1 MNRKRYGKIVL
12 AVIVLAAVWS
22 IPSLAQVLKGSI
34 SGSVTDPQGAVV
46 SGAEVKATQVET
58 GAAYITQSDNS
69 GLFRLNLL
77 PTGNYKLEINKQG
90 FAARTTEGVI
100 VLPGSDNYLG
110 SLRLGAGSAGLANDV
125 SATAQTLQS
134 SQPQIINSF
143 SDTTLNNF
151 VGTQEYE
158 GLDRM
163 ALFVPGLVNTRD
175 ITFSISNGVGF
186 STNGLRGRNNNQ
198 QIDGQNNNDNSVTG
212 PALNLRDPNFL
223 QQYVIISSNPG
234 PEYGRYS
241 GSVVNLITK
250 TGTNAWHGNVYGD
263 INTSSLNALSSFQ
276 AFTKETKGTNPRS
289 RTEQFSGFT
298 IGGPVIKNKLFIF
311 GGFDDQIINTS
322 TVYASGSQTPT
333 PLGLAQLTAC
343 GAAINANSLSALKQF
358 GPYAFPIGNPTPA
371 PNPFTGLFSNV
382 DIRNPTTFAIVC
394 PAVQFGTVTRTVSTP
409 SHIFNTIVRADWQL
423 GSDTITARYL
433 FNRSTFF
440 NASDGNG
447 AGGWLV
453 NEPVT
458 SNDLLL
464 SWTHNLTAHMVNE
477 ARVSYGRLN
486 VDFGGNDNGNPFE
499 PDFRHIK
506 DGLAN
511 VNIGGMLPFGTATN
525 FPQGRIVN
533 TWQAQDNWNYV
544 LGKHQLKAGVN
555 YTYQR
560 SPNFFS
566 PAVNGQFRFAS
577 PNTFF
582 VTNQPNNIVLSQGT
596 GAPELDFR
604 EDNTSL
610 YFGDDWKVT
619 QNLTLNL
626 GLTWSYFTQP
636 ANLLNNISTERESN
650 VGTAFWNPALPL
662 SARTTPAIPTVA
674 TNFGPSIGFAYSP
687 QWGGFLTGNG
697 KTVIRGGYRIAYDP
711 AFYNIYL
718 NLASSSPASFS
729 QTFTGAAANSKPL
742 PAVPSGDAVRAQL
755 APFIT
760 HGVLDPRLNLQTTV
774 SPNLRPDRVDSW
786 SFGVEREITRNS
798 AFEARYVGNRATDL
812 FQSVNGNP
820 FIADLKTDFPTL
832 VPDNLT
838 PCPAAQAFNPI
849 AVGRVSCSDGI
860 FQSRTN
866 SGYSYY
872 NGLQLEFRANNLF
885 KQLTMRT
892 GYTWSKTLDN
902 TSEIFSTD
910 TAGNTLAFSQ
920 NPVSTKGA
928 EYSISGLDVP
938 HTFTLLFTEQLP
950 FFKEQHGVT
959 GHLLGG
965 WAVSGN
971 YIWASGQPYT
981 PLQVFSE
988 ARNTAAGNY
997 YDSAFVSPFAGPDV
1011 ARPFYGNRHARADS
1025 VGVFASDYCRAFL
1038 GITPANNAAFPGA
1051 CNTAITAPIQLLS
1064 LNSLNAIGPSG
1075 FPGTGPGTQPGQA
1088 PVTATADQVRFIINA
1103 RTAQQLFGTP
1113 FGNVPRNAL
1122 RDAPQNILNFS
1133 ISKQTRITER
1143 IGLELRVTAV
1153 NALNHFNF
1161 ASVDTFV
1168 EDAGRA
1174 PSSNPNTSFFT
1185 GFAHPEFSNA
1195 QGRVFY
1201 FGAKITF

>member
-1 MNRKRYGKIVL
+1 MNNKRYGKRVL
-12 AVIVLAAVWS
+12 VVITLALVCS
-22 IPSLAQVLKGSI
+22 MPSLAQVLKGSI
-34 SGSVTDPQGAVV
+34 SGSLTDPQGAVV
-46 SGAEVKATQVET
+46 TGAEVKATQVET

-77 PTGNYKLEINKQG
+77 PTGHYKLEISKQG
-90 FAARTTEGVI
+90 SPTSTFEGVI
-100 VLPGSDNYLG
+100 VAAGIDGYLG
-110 SLRLGAGSAGLANDV
+110 SVKLGTSGEAPPT
-125 SATAQTLQS
+125 ATALQGNQAQTTNL
-134 SQPQIINSF
+134 F
-143 SDTTLNNF
+143 SDNPLTYF
-151 VGTQEYE
+151 SGIQEYQ
-158 GLDRM
+158 GLDRQ

-175 ITFSISNGVGF
+175 INFTNINGVGF

-223 QQYVIISSNPG
+223 QQYVIISNNSG

-250 TGTNAWHGNVYGD
+250 SGTDAWHGSLYGD

-322 TVYASGSQTPT
+322 TVYTSGTQTPT

-343 GAAINANSLSALKQF
+343 GPAINANSLSALKQF
-358 GPYAFPIGNPTPA
+358 GPYAFPIGHPTPT
-371 PNPFTGLFSNV
+371 PSSFTGLFTNV

-394 PAVQFGTVTRTVSTP
+394 PAVQFGEVTRTVSTP
-409 SHIFNTIVRADWQL
+409 SHVFNTIVRADLQL
-423 GSDTITARYL
+423 GSDTITGRYL
-433 FNRSTFF
+433 FNRSNFF
-440 NASDGNG
+440 NLSDGNG
-447 AGGWLV
+447 AGGWLI
-453 NEPVT
+453 NEPIT

-486 VDFGGNDNGNPFE
+486 VAFGGNDNGNPFE

-511 VNIGGMLPFGTATN
+511 VNVGGMLGFGTGAN
-525 FPQGRIVN
+525 IPQGRIVN

-544 LGKHQLKAGVN
+544 LGRHQLKAGMN

-560 SPNFFS
+560 SPNFFL

-582 VTNQPNNIVLSQGT
+582 VTNQPSSVFLSLTT

-610 YFGDDWKVT
+610 YFGDDWKIT

-626 GLTWSYFTQP
+626 GMTWSYFTQP
-636 ANLLNNISTERESN
+636 VNRLNKIATDRESN
-650 VGTAFWNPALPL
+650 IGTAFWNPALPL
-662 SARTTPAIPTVA
+662 SVRTIPSVPTVA

-718 NLASSSPASFS
+718 NVAASAPSTYV
-729 QTFTGAAANSKPL
+729 QTLIGAQAAANPL

-760 HGVLDPRLNLQTTV
+760 RGTLDPRLNLQTFV

-798 AFEARYVGNRATDL
+798 AFEARYVGNHARQL
-812 FQSVNGNP
+812 LQSLNGNP
-820 FIADLKTDFPTL
+820 FIADLKNDFPNL
-832 VPDNLT
+832 VPSGLT
-838 PCPAAQAFNPI
+838 PCPAALAFNPI
-849 AVGRVSCSDGI
+849 AVGRVSCSDGV
-860 FQSRTN
+860 FRSHTN
-866 SGYSYY
+866 GGYSYY

-965 WAVSGN
+965 WAVSSN

-981 PLQVFSE
+981 PLQAFGE

-997 YDSAFVSPFAGPDV
+997 YDNAFVGPFVGADV

-1025 VGVFASDYCRAFL
+1025 VGIFASDYCRVFL
-1038 GITPANNAAFPGA
+1038 GVTPANIPAFPGA
-1051 CNTAITAPIQLLS
+1051 CNTAITAPTQLLS

-1088 PVTATADQVRFIINA
+1088 PMTATADQVRFIINA

-1161 ASVDTFV
+1161 ASVDTFL

-1174 PSSNPNTSFFT
+1174 PSSNPFTSFGQ
-1185 GFAHPEFSNA
+1185 GFARPQFSNA